1 MVTQHGLPKGRNGIA
16 SGTTTTSST
25 TTSTTDPNPIAANSP
40 AGIRI
45 RTSQNLLNGHQRAP
59 SEFSLASP
67 SPSPTPRRNSLPG
80 NTLFPGDDGD
90 GDGDND
96 DDDEHLDSHITFLDS
111 LDLDSSSTV
120 DSIVDN
126 TVDSAVDNEGGPS
139 PRIKRLCSDRRH
151 RVATPVTQRGFD
163 RHRRRSSEEHHHP
176 RRAVS
181 AQSGRSVESRQ
192 STGSSIREEQNTD
205 GEEEQEEEE
214 EEEEE
219 EEVLPPLPPQPP
231 APSLERGKGPIMGL
245 TATNPARRRHRVS
258 LSADLIAAEKEVEEE
273 VTGNV
278 GMSVWRRKRLAE
290 AAAAAAAATGTEAA
304 KAAAGAGRKTT
315 VRSLSAEDY
324 NREERVKGKGVLEEM
339 TSTNGQRT
347 GGGGGGLIDSVS
359 NGYPGRMTARRV
371 MSMSGTGTGTGTGR
385 PIGGGFGLGPKRA
398 EGHGHGHGPERSGS
412 PEKGKGRGSPPLVHG
427 QGAKGEVAQ
436 PASEA
441 GRAAIAREEA
451 RRQRAGGG
459 GGGGGGGGS
468 GGSGGGGGG
477 GSTTAAPG
485 PKDRPLSST
494 SLRASLQRSSSIPN
508 PPAKAK
514 LSSYSALASPSPSR
528 AKSGLSNVPA
538 SSSSAS
544 GHGRTR
550 SAAGPG
556 TLQRSTS
563 AASNTSAASAS
574 ASTTTS
580 TSALAAPPVTSRL
593 QRRNSGA
600 SSSTSLYNPAAA
612 TRKDSAMRN
621 GRDKDPPKLRNFKP
635 AEHPSPIKEVSYE
648 DISRRAA
655 MLQTP
660 EPSLDDIVQP
670 LSRPSSSHSA
680 IYSPI
685 DPPPESTPAEQAA
698 HQRVLEQLANLR
710 KISRIS
716 PPASNRSSWS
726 TESAENENE
735 NDEPKL
741 RVRRRSTRHRKLE
754 DTANPQ
760 ARVDEIFAE
769 IDSLERNR
777 TQGSSARMARSKSLD
792 DSFMRGPPNIPAKTT
807 PPRPRSAGRTVK
819 DPKLVTPIRLFSPD
833 SEMGDFTARLLRS
846 PAVEDYEDLLA
857 PDSDKEGDDSILP
870 LRVAAAERKVVTTN
884 IEELINAPRPPREVV
899 KREIIKTSRP
909 RKEILKTAVVTS
921 IGSKPTVKYPK
932 RSILEDDSDDSLDY
946 LISNDQDFSA
956 LLKSEDSDGGSDE
969 DAKVSVTE
977 NKYAPEKTT
986 GLKVR
991 SKDEARIADK
1001 EREKERAV
1009 HEKLMNR
1016 LKTLQLEVRSAT
1028 RGIEVLEQWLGRP
1041 SGSDS
1046 ASSSDIMEH
1055 ITEHEAL
1062 LCRLRMEEVK
1072 QRERVELRILEEAR
1086 RGRSLWKKSPRWLQW
1101 FFIGLMLALVWYGV
1115 ESAILYV
1122 YPLSPP
1128 LVVPS

>member
-1 MVTQHGLPKGRNGIA
+1 MVTQHGLPKGRNDIA
-16 SGTTTTSST
+16 STSST
-25 TTSTTDPNPIAANSP
+25 GTSTATHPTPITTAATNSP
-40 AGIRI
+40 ASIRI
-45 RTSQNLLNGHQRAP
+45 RTSQPLLNGHQRAP
-59 SEFSLASP
+59 SEPRPSLASP
-67 SPSPTPRRNSLPG
+67 SPRRNSLPSG
-80 NTLFPGDDGD
+80 SLFP
-90 GDGDND
+90 ND
-96 DDDEHLDSHITFLDS
+96 DDEEEQDNEHLDSHITFLDS

-120 DSIVDN
+120 DTTVDSIVD
-126 TVDSAVDNEGGPS
+126 SEGGPS

-163 RHRRRSSEEHHHP
+163 RHRRQPSEEHHHP

-181 AQSGRSVESRQ
+181 AQSGRSVESRP
-192 STGSSIREEQNTD
+192 STGSSIREEEEHSD
-205 GEEEQEEEE
+205 CGEEEEQERAEEEE

-219 EEVLPPLPPQPP
+219 LPHPPQPP
-231 APSLERGKGPIMGL
+231 QERGKGPIMEL
-245 TATNPARRRHRVS
+245 TTNPTRRRHRVS
-258 LSADLIAAEKEVEEE
+258 LSADLIAAQKEVEEE

-278 GMSVWRRKRLAE
+278 VMSAWRRKRIAE
-290 AAAAAAAATGTEAA
+290 AAAVAAGTEAA
-304 KAAAGAGRKTT
+304 KAAGTGRKTAP
-315 VRSLSAEDY
+315 RSLSAGDY
-324 NREERVKGKGVLEEM
+324 NKEERVKEKGILEEM

-347 GGGGGGLIDSVS
+347 GGGGLIDSVN

-371 MSMSGTGTGTGTGR
+371 MSMGATGTGAGAGAAR
-385 PIGGGFGLGPKRA
+385 SHS
-398 EGHGHGHGPERSGS
+398 GHGLKKGGEAERSGS
-412 PEKGKGRGSPPLVHG
+412 PGGVKGRGSPPLVHG
-427 QGAKGEVAQ
+427 QTVKSEVTQ

-451 RRQRAGGG
+451 RRLRAG
-459 GGGGGGGGS
+459 

-477 GSTTAAPG
+477 GGAASASG
-485 PKDRPLSST
+485 PAPATKEPKERPLSST
-494 SLRASLQRSSSIPN
+494 SLRANLQRSSPIPN
-508 PPAKAK
+508 SPIKVK
-514 LSSYSALASPSPSR
+514 LSSYSSLASPNR
-528 AKSGLSNVPA
+528 GKSGLS
-538 SSSSAS
+538 SAPS
-544 GHGRTR
+544 PGHGRTR

-563 AASNTSAASAS
+563 AASNASAASAS
-574 ASTTTS
+574 ASTSTS
-580 TSALAAPPVTSRL
+580 TSAFAAPPVTATSRH

-600 SSSTSLYNPAAA
+600 SSSTSAYAPAAISATA
-612 TRKDSAMRN
+612 TRKDPTMR
-621 GRDKDPPKLRNFKP
+621 GSRDREPPKLRTFKP
-635 AEHPSPIKEVSYE
+635 AEHPSPIKEVSHE

-660 EPSLDDIVQP
+660 EPSLEEIETP

-698 HQRVLEQLANLR
+698 HQRVLDQLANLR
-710 KISRIS
+710 KIPRVS

-726 TESAENENE
+726 TESAENENG
-735 NDEPKL
+735 NDEPKI
-741 RVRRRSTRHRKLE
+741 RTRRRSTRNKQLE
-754 DTANPQ
+754 DAANPQ

-769 IDSLERNR
+769 IDSLERNH
-777 TQGSSARMARSKSLD
+777 TQGSLARPARSKSLD
-792 DSFMRGPPNIPAKTT
+792 DSFTRGFPTSSETT
-807 PPRPRSAGRTVK
+807 TPRPRSAGRNA
-819 DPKLVTPIRLFSPD
+819 KLVTPTKLFSPD
-833 SEMGDFTARLLRS
+833 SEMGEFTARLLRS

-870 LRVAAAERKVVTTN
+870 QRTAAAERKAATTN
-884 IEELINAPRPPREVV
+884 IEELINAPRPPREVI

-909 RKEILKTAVVTS
+909 RKEIIKTAVVTG

-956 LLKSEDSDGGSDE
+956 LLKSEDSDGE
-969 DAKVSVTE
+969 EAKPLVD
-977 NKYAPEKTT
+977 KYAPEETT

-1041 SGSDS
+1041 GGSNN
-1046 ASSSDIMEH
+1046 ASSSDIMDH

-1062 LCRLRMEEVK
+1062 LYRLRLEEVR
-1072 QRERVELRILEEAR
+1072 QRERLELRILEEEAR
-1086 RGRSLWKKSPRWLQW
+1086 RRRSLWKKSPRWLQW
-1101 FFIGLMLALVWYGV
+1101 LFIGLILVLLWYGI

-1122 YPLSPP
+1122 YPLPPP

>member
-1 MVTQHGLPKGRNGIA
+1 MVTQHGLPKGRNDIA
-16 SGTTTTSST
+16 STSST
-25 TTSTTDPNPIAANSP
+25 GTSTSTATHPAPITAATNSP
-40 AGIRI
+40 ASIRI
-45 RTSQNLLNGHQRAP
+45 RTSQTLLNGHQRAP
-59 SEFSLASP
+59 SEPRPNLASP
-67 SPSPTPRRNSLPG
+67 SPRRNSLPG
-80 NTLFPGDDGD
+80 GSLFP
-90 GDGDND
+90 ND
-96 DDDEHLDSHITFLDS
+96 DDEEEEQDNEHLDSHITFLDS

-120 DSIVDN
+120 DT
-126 TVDSAVDNEGGPS
+126 TVDSIIDSEGGPS

-163 RHRRRSSEEHHHP
+163 RHRRQPSEEHHHP

-181 AQSGRSVESRQ
+181 AQSGRSAESRP
-192 STGSSIREEQNTD
+192 STGSSIREEEEHSDCD
-205 GEEEQEEEE
+205 GEEEQEQAGE

-219 EEVLPPLPPQPP
+219 EEVPRPLQP
-231 APSLERGKGPIMGL
+231 SQERGKGPIMEL
-245 TATNPARRRHRVS
+245 TTNPTRRRHRVS
-258 LSADLIAAEKEVEEE
+258 LSADLVAAQKEVEEE
-273 VTGNV
+273 TTGNV
-278 GMSVWRRKRLAE
+278 VMSAWRRKRLAE
-290 AAAAAAAATGTEAA
+290 AAAVAAGTEAA
-304 KAAAGAGRKTT
+304 KAAGAGRKTAP
-315 VRSLSAEDY
+315 RSLSAGDY
-324 NREERVKGKGVLEEM
+324 NKEERVKDKGVLEEM

-347 GGGGGGLIDSVS
+347 GGGGLIDSVN

-371 MSMSGTGTGTGTGR
+371 MSMGATGTGAGAGAAR
-385 PIGGGFGLGPKRA
+385 S
-398 EGHGHGHGPERSGS
+398 HSGHGPKKGGEAERSGS
-412 PEKGKGRGSPPLVHG
+412 PGVKGRGSPPLVHG
-427 QGAKGEVAQ
+427 QTAKSEVTQ

-451 RRQRAGGG
+451 RRLRAGGG
-459 GGGGGGGGS
+459 GGGGGGGASS
-468 GGSGGGGGG
+468 GASASG
-477 GSTTAAPG
+477 AAPAAKE

-494 SLRASLQRSSSIPN
+494 SLRANLQRSSSIPN
-508 PPAKAK
+508 SPIKAK
-514 LSSYSALASPSPSR
+514 LSSYSSLASPSR
-528 AKSGLSNVPA
+528 GKSGLS
-538 SSSSAS
+538 SAPS
-544 GHGRTR
+544 PGHGRTR

-563 AASNTSAASAS
+563 AASNASAASAS
-574 ASTTTS
+574 ASTSTS
-580 TSALAAPPVTSRL
+580 TSAFAAPPVTATSRQ
-593 QRRNSGA
+593 QRRNSGT
-600 SSSTSLYNPAAA
+600 SPSTSAYTPAAISAAA
-612 TRKDSAMRN
+612 TRKDPAVRS
-621 GRDKDPPKLRNFKP
+621 GRDREPPKLRTFKP
-635 AEHPSPIKEVSYE
+635 AEHPSPIKEVSQE

-660 EPSLDDIVQP
+660 EPSLDEIENP
-670 LSRPSSSHSA
+670 SSRPSSSHSA

-698 HQRVLEQLANLR
+698 HQRVLDQLANLR
-710 KISRIS
+710 KMSRVS

-726 TESAENENE
+726 TESAENENG
-735 NDEPKL
+735 NDEPKI
-741 RVRRRSTRHRKLE
+741 RTRRRSTRHKNLE
-754 DTANPQ
+754 DAANPQ

-777 TQGSSARMARSKSLD
+777 TQSSSTRPARSKSLD
-792 DSFMRGPPNIPAKTT
+792 DSFTRGFPTSAGATT
-807 PPRPRSAGRTVK
+807 PRPRSAGRNAN
-819 DPKLVTPIRLFSPD
+819 LVTPTKLFSPD
-833 SEMGDFTARLLRS
+833 SEMGEFTARLLRS

-870 LRVAAAERKVVTTN
+870 QRAAAAERKATTTN
-884 IEELINAPRPPREVV
+884 IEELINAPRPPREVI

-909 RKEILKTAVVTS
+909 RKEIVKTAVVTG

-956 LLKSEDSDGGSDE
+956 LLKSEDSDGE
-969 DAKVSVTE
+969 EAKPLVD
-977 NKYAPEKTT
+977 KYAPEETT

-1041 SGSDS
+1041 GGSEN

-1062 LCRLRMEEVK
+1062 LYRLRLEEVR
-1072 QRERVELRILEEAR
+1072 QRERLELRILEEEAR
-1086 RGRSLWKKSPRWLQW
+1086 RRRSLWKKSPRWLQW
-1101 FFIGLMLALVWYGV
+1101 LFIGLILVLLWYGI

-1122 YPLSPP
+1122 YSLPPP
-1128 LVVPS
+1128 LMVPS

>member
-1 MVTQHGLPKGRNGIA
+1 MVTQHGLPKGRNDIA
-16 SGTTTTSST
+16 STSST
-25 TTSTTDPNPIAANSP
+25 GTSTSTATHPAPITAATNSP
-40 AGIRI
+40 ASIRI
-45 RTSQNLLNGHQRAP
+45 RTSQTLLNGHQRAP
-59 SEFSLASP
+59 SEPRPNLASP
-67 SPSPTPRRNSLPG
+67 SPRRNSLPG
-80 NTLFPGDDGD
+80 GSLFP
-90 GDGDND
+90 ND
-96 DDDEHLDSHITFLDS
+96 DDEEEEQDNEHLDSHITFLDS

-120 DSIVDN
+120 DT
-126 TVDSAVDNEGGPS
+126 TVDSIIDSEGGPS

-163 RHRRRSSEEHHHP
+163 RHRRQPSEEHHHP

-181 AQSGRSVESRQ
+181 AQSGRSAESRP
-192 STGSSIREEQNTD
+192 STGSSIREEEEHSDCD
-205 GEEEQEEEE
+205 GEEEQEQVGE

-219 EEVLPPLPPQPP
+219 EEVPRPLQP
-231 APSLERGKGPIMGL
+231 SQERGKGPIMEL
-245 TATNPARRRHRVS
+245 TTNPTRRRHRVS
-258 LSADLIAAEKEVEEE
+258 LSADLVAAQKEVEEE
-273 VTGNV
+273 TTGNV
-278 GMSVWRRKRLAE
+278 VMSAWRRKRLAE
-290 AAAAAAAATGTEAA
+290 AAAVAAGTEAA
-304 KAAAGAGRKTT
+304 KAAGAGRKTAP
-315 VRSLSAEDY
+315 RSLSAGDY
-324 NREERVKGKGVLEEM
+324 NKEERVKDKGVLEEM

-347 GGGGGGLIDSVS
+347 GGGGLIDSVS

-371 MSMSGTGTGTGTGR
+371 MSMGATGTGAGAGAAR
-385 PIGGGFGLGPKRA
+385 S
-398 EGHGHGHGPERSGS
+398 HSGHGPKKGGEAERSGS
-412 PEKGKGRGSPPLVHG
+412 PGVKGRGSPPLVHG
-427 QGAKGEVAQ
+427 QTAKSEVTQ

-451 RRQRAGGG
+451 RRLRAGGG
-459 GGGGGGGGS
+459 GGGGGGGGASS
-468 GGSGGGGGG
+468 GASASG
-477 GSTTAAPG
+477 AAPAAKE

-494 SLRASLQRSSSIPN
+494 SLRANLQRSSSIPN
-508 PPAKAK
+508 SPIKAK
-514 LSSYSALASPSPSR
+514 LSSYSSLASPSR
-528 AKSGLSNVPA
+528 GKSGLS
-538 SSSSAS
+538 SAPS
-544 GHGRTR
+544 PGHGRTR

-563 AASNTSAASAS
+563 AASNASAASAS
-574 ASTTTS
+574 ASTSTS
-580 TSALAAPPVTSRL
+580 TSAFAAPPVTATSRQ
-593 QRRNSGA
+593 QRRNSGT
-600 SSSTSLYNPAAA
+600 SSSTSAYTPAAISAAA
-612 TRKDSAMRN
+612 TRKDPAVRS
-621 GRDKDPPKLRNFKP
+621 GRDREPPKLRTFKP
-635 AEHPSPIKEVSYE
+635 AEHPSPIKEVSQE

-660 EPSLDDIVQP
+660 EPSLDEIENP
-670 LSRPSSSHSA
+670 SSRPSSSHSA

-698 HQRVLEQLANLR
+698 HQRVLDQLANLR
-710 KISRIS
+710 KMSRVS

-726 TESAENENE
+726 TESAENENG
-735 NDEPKL
+735 NDEP
-741 RVRRRSTRHRKLE
+741 RIRTRRRSTRHKNLE
-754 DTANPQ
+754 DAANPQ

-777 TQGSSARMARSKSLD
+777 TQGSSTRPTRSKSLD
-792 DSFMRGPPNIPAKTT
+792 DSFTRGFPTSTGATT
-807 PPRPRSAGRTVK
+807 PRPRSAGRNAN
-819 DPKLVTPIRLFSPD
+819 LVTPTKLFSPD
-833 SEMGDFTARLLRS
+833 SEMGEFTARLLRS

-870 LRVAAAERKVVTTN
+870 QRAAAAERKATTTN
-884 IEELINAPRPPREVV
+884 IEELINAPRPPREII

-909 RKEILKTAVVTS
+909 RKEIVKTAVVTG

-956 LLKSEDSDGGSDE
+956 LLKSEDSDGE
-969 DAKVSVTE
+969 EAKPLVD
-977 NKYAPEKTT
+977 KYAPEETT

-1028 RGIEVLEQWLGRP
+1028 RGIEVLEQWLGCP
-1041 SGSDS
+1041 GGSEN

-1062 LCRLRMEEVK
+1062 LYRLRLEEVR
-1072 QRERVELRILEEAR
+1072 QRERLELRILEEEAR
-1086 RGRSLWKKSPRWLQW
+1086 RRRSLWKKSPRWLQW
-1101 FFIGLMLALVWYGV
+1101 LFIGLILVLLWYGI

-1122 YPLSPP
+1122 YSLPPP
-1128 LVVPS
+1128 LMVPS

>member
-25 TTSTTDPNPIAANSP
+25 TSTTNPNPIATNSP

-45 RTSQNLLNGHQRAP
+45 RTSQSLLNGHQRAP

-90 GDGDND
+90 ND
-96 DDDEHLDSHITFLDS
+96 DDEDDEGHLDSHITFLDS

-120 DSIVDN
+120 DNSIVDS

-163 RHRRRSSEEHHHP
+163 RHRRQSSEEHHHP

-192 STGSSIREEQNTD
+192 STGSIREEQNTD
-205 GEEEQEEEE
+205 GEEEQEEQEE
-214 EEEEE
+214 EEEAEE
-219 EEVLPPLPPQPP
+219 GVPPQQQQQQQQQRP
-231 APSLERGKGPIMGL
+231 APAPPQERGKGPIMGL

-278 GMSVWRRKRLAE
+278 GISAWRRKRLAE
-290 AAAAAAAATGTEAA
+290 AAAVAAAAAGTEAA
-304 KAAAGAGRKTT
+304 KAAGAGRKTT

-324 NREERVKGKGVLEEM
+324 NREERVKGKGVLEEI

-347 GGGGGGLIDSVS
+347 GGGGGLIDSVS

-371 MSMSGTGTGTGTGR
+371 MSMSAGAGTGTARPTGGL
-385 PIGGGFGLGPKRA
+385 GLGLGPKRT
-398 EGHGHGHGPERSGS
+398 EGPERSGS

-427 QGAKGEVAQ
+427 QGAKGEVTQ

-451 RRQRAGGG
+451 RRLRA
-459 GGGGGGGGS
+459 
-468 GGSGGGGGG
+468 GG
-477 GSTTAAPG
+477 GSTTTTTTTAAAAPG
-485 PKDRPLSST
+485 PSGSGLGSGSGSVAPRDPKDRPLSST
-494 SLRASLQRSSSIPN
+494 SLRANLQRSSPISNSPV
-508 PPAKAK
+508 KAK
-514 LSSYSALASPSPSR
+514 LSSYSSLASPSR

-538 SSSSAS
+538 S

-550 SAAGPG
+550 SAVGPG

-563 AASNTSAASAS
+563 AASNTSAMSAS

-580 TSALAAPPVTSRL
+580 TSALAAPPVTSRH
-593 QRRNSGA
+593 QRSNSGA
-600 SSSTSLYNPAAA
+600 SSSTSAYNPAAAA
-612 TRKDSAMRN
+612 TRKDPVMRN
-621 GRDKDPPKLRNFKP
+621 SRDKDLPKLRNFKP
-635 AEHPSPIKEVSYE
+635 AEHPSPIKEVSHE

-660 EPSLDDIVQP
+660 EPSLDDIIKP
-670 LSRPSSSHSA
+670 SSRPSSSHSA

-754 DTANPQ
+754 DAANPQ

-777 TQGSSARMARSKSLD
+777 SSARLARSKSLD
-792 DSFMRGPPNIPAKTT
+792 DSFIRGPPNIPTETT
-807 PPRPRSAGRTVK
+807 PPRPRSAGRTMR

-833 SEMGDFTARLLRS
+833 SEMGEFTARLLRS

-857 PDSDKEGDDSILP
+857 LDSDKEGDDSILP
-870 LRVAAAERKVVTTN
+870 LRVAAAERKVATTS

-956 LLKSEDSDGGSDE
+956 LLRSEDSDGE
-969 DAKVSVTE
+969 DAKLSATE
-977 NKYAPEKTT
+977 NKYAPEETA

-1041 SGSDS
+1041 GGSDNT
-1046 ASSSDIMEH
+1046 SSSDIMEH

-1062 LCRLRMEEVK
+1062 LYRLRLEEVK
-1072 QRERVELRILEEAR
+1072 QRERLELRILEQEAH
-1086 RGRSLWKKSPRWLQW
+1086 RGRPLWKKSPRWLQW
-1101 FFIGLMLALVWYGV
+1101 FFIGLMLALIWYGV

-1122 YPLSPP
+1122 HPLPSL

>member
-1 MVTQHGLPKGRNGIA
+1 MVTQHGLPKGRNDIA
-16 SGTTTTSST
+16 SSVTTTTT
-25 TTSTTDPNPIAANSP
+25 TTTGTGTGTAAAHPDTNSP
-40 AGIRI
+40 ASIRI
-45 RTSQNLLNGHQRAP
+45 RTSQPLLNGHQRAP
-59 SEFSLASP
+59 SEPRPSLASP
-67 SPSPTPRRNSLPG
+67 SPRRNSLPG
-80 NTLFPGDDGD
+80 SSLFA
-90 GDGDND
+90 D
-96 DDDEHLDSHITFLDS
+96 DDEEEEEHDDNEHLDSHITFLDS

-120 DSIVDN
+120 DS
-126 TVDSAVDNEGGPS
+126 TVDSTLDSEGGPS

-163 RHRRRSSEEHHHP
+163 RHRRQPSEEHHHP

-181 AQSGRSVESRQ
+181 AQSGRSVESRP
-192 STGSSIREEQNTD
+192 STGSSIREEEEHTD
-205 GEEEQEEEE
+205 GEEEEEQEQEEV
-214 EEEEE
+214 EE
-219 EEVLPPLPPQPP
+219 EEVPPPPPPPLLPQQ
-231 APSLERGKGPIMGL
+231 ERGKGPIMGL
-245 TATNPARRRHRVS
+245 TANPARRRHRVS

-278 GMSVWRRKRLAE
+278 GMSAWRRKRLAE
-290 AAAAAAAATGTEAA
+290 AAAVAAGTEAA
-304 KAAAGAGRKTT
+304 KAAGGAGRKTAP
-315 VRSLSAEDY
+315 RSLSAGDY
-324 NREERVKGKGVLEEM
+324 NKEERVKDKGVLEEM

-347 GGGGGGLIDSVS
+347 GSGGLIDSVS

-371 MSMSGTGTGTGTGR
+371 MSMSAGAGVGTGVAR
-385 PIGGGFGLGPKRA
+385 SLSGLGPKRGGEA
-398 EGHGHGHGPERSGS
+398 AERSGS

-427 QGAKGEVAQ
+427 QSTKSEVMQ

-459 GGGGGGGGS
+459 GHGGGHG
-468 GGSGGGGGG
+468 
-477 GSTTAAPG
+477 TAAAVASASGPAPATKE

-508 PPAKAK
+508 SPIKAK
-514 LSSYSALASPSPSR
+514 LSSYSALASPNR
-528 AKSGLSNVPA
+528 AKSGLS
-538 SSSSAS
+538 SAPS
-544 GHGRTR
+544 PGHGRTR

-563 AASNTSAASAS
+563 AASNASAGSAS
-574 ASTTTS
+574 ASMSTSTS
-580 TSALAAPPVTSRL
+580 TSALAAPPITSRT
-593 QRRNSGA
+593 RRSNSGA
-600 SSSTSLYNPAAA
+600 SSSASGYTPAAATATA
-612 TRKDSAMRN
+612 TRKDSTVR
-621 GRDKDPPKLRNFKP
+621 GSRDREPPKLRNLKL
-635 AEHPSPIKEVSYE
+635 AEHPSPIQEVSQE
-648 DISRRAA
+648 NISRRAA

-660 EPSLDDIVQP
+660 EPSLEDIEKP
-670 LSRPSSSHSA
+670 SSRPSSSHSA

-698 HQRVLEQLANLR
+698 HQRVLDQLANLR
-710 KISRIS
+710 KISRVS

-726 TESAENENE
+726 TESAENG

-741 RVRRRSTRHRKLE
+741 RTRRRSTRHKKPE
-754 DTANPQ
+754 DAANPQ

-777 TQGSSARMARSKSLD
+777 TQGSSTRLARSKSLD
-792 DSFMRGPPNIPAKTT
+792 DSFLRGLPVSNETT
-807 PPRPRSAGRTVK
+807 PPRPRSAGRNARNA
-819 DPKLVTPIRLFSPD
+819 KLVTPTKLFSPD
-833 SEMGDFTARLLRS
+833 SEMGEFTARLLRS

-857 PDSDKEGDDSILP
+857 PDSDMEGDDSILP
-870 LRVAAAERKVVTTN
+870 RRATVTERKATTTN

-909 RKEILKTAVVTS
+909 RKEIIKTAVVTS

-932 RSILEDDSDDSLDY
+932 RSILEEDSDDSLDY
-946 LISNDQDFSA
+946 LISNDRDFSA
-956 LLKSEDSDGGSDE
+956 LLKSEESDGGSGE
-969 DAKVSVTE
+969 DARPLVD
-977 NKYAPEKTT
+977 KYAPEETA

-1001 EREKERAV
+1001 EREKERVV

-1041 SGSDS
+1041 GGSDS

-1062 LCRLRMEEVK
+1062 LYRLKLEEAK
-1072 QRERVELRILEEAR
+1072 QRERVEFRILEEEAR
-1086 RGRSLWKKSPRWLQW
+1086 RRHSLWKKSPRWLQW
-1101 FFIGLMLALVWYGV
+1101 FFIGLMLVLIWYGI

-1128 LVVPS
+1128 LLVPS

>member
-1 MVTQHGLPKGRNGIA
+1 MVTQHGLPKGRN
-16 SGTTTTSST
+16 TTTSST
-25 TTSTTDPNPIAANSP
+25 TSTTNPNPIATNSP

-67 SPSPTPRRNSLPG
+67 SPSSSPTPRRNSLPG
-80 NTLFPGDDGD
+80 NTLFPGDD
-90 GDGDND
+90 
-96 DDDEHLDSHITFLDS
+96 DDDEHDSGHLDSHITFLDS

-120 DSIVDN
+120 DSIVDS
-126 TVDSAVDNEGGPS
+126 TIDSAVDNEGGPS

-163 RHRRRSSEEHHHP
+163 RHRRQSYEEHHHP

-205 GEEEQEEEE
+205 GEEEQEGQEE

-219 EEVLPPLPPQPP
+219 EEVPPSSPPSLQPP
-231 APSLERGKGPIMGL
+231 APPQERGKGPIMGL

-290 AAAAAAAATGTEAA
+290 AAAAAAGAEAA
-304 KAAAGAGRKTT
+304 KAAGAGRKTT

-347 GGGGGGLIDSVS
+347 GGGGGLIDSVS

-371 MSMSGTGTGTGTGR
+371 MSMSGTGTGGGTGAGTGTAR
-385 PIGGGFGLGPKRA
+385 PIGGLGPKRA
-398 EGHGHGHGPERSGS
+398 EGPERSGS

-427 QGAKGEVAQ
+427 QGAKGEVTQ

-459 GGGGGGGGS
+459 STATPS
-468 GGSGGGGGG
+468 GP
-477 GSTTAAPG
+477 AA

-494 SLRASLQRSSSIPN
+494 SLRANLQRSSSIPN
-508 PPAKAK
+508 SPIKAK
-514 LSSYSALASPSPSR
+514 LSSYSSLASPSR
-528 AKSGLSNVPA
+528 AKSGLSNAPA
-538 SSSSAS
+538 SSSSASAS

-593 QRRNSGA
+593 QRSNSGA
-600 SSSTSLYNPAAA
+600 SSSTSAYNPAAA
-612 TRKDSAMRN
+612 TRKDPIMRN
-621 GRDKDPPKLRNFKP
+621 GRDNKDLPKLRNFKP
-635 AEHPSPIKEVSYE
+635 AEHPSPIKEVSHE

-660 EPSLDDIVQP
+660 EPSLDDIVKP
-670 LSRPSSSHSA
+670 SSRPSSSHSA

-735 NDEPKL
+735 NDEPRL

-754 DTANPQ
+754 DAANPQ

-777 TQGSSARMARSKSLD
+777 TQGSSARLARSKSLD
-792 DSFMRGPPNIPAKTT
+792 DSFMRGPPNILTETP
-807 PPRPRSAGRTVK
+807 PPRPRSAGRTIK

-833 SEMGDFTARLLRS
+833 SEMGEFTARLLRS

-969 DAKVSVTE
+969 DAKLSVTE
-977 NKYAPEKTT
+977 NKYAPEETA

-1001 EREKERAV
+1001 EREKERVV

-1062 LCRLRMEEVK
+1062 LYRLRLEEVK
-1072 QRERVELRILEEAR
+1072 QRERLELRILEEAR
-1086 RGRSLWKKSPRWLQW
+1086 RGRPLWKKSPRWLQW
-1101 FFIGLMLALVWYGV
+1101 FFIGLVLALVWYGV

-1122 YPLSPP
+1122 YPLPPP